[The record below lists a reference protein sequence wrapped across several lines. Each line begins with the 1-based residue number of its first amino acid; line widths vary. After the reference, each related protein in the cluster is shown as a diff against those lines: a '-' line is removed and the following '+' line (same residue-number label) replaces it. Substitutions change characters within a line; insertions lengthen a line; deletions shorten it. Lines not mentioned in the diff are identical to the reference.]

1 MDKVD
6 IYTDGA
12 CLGNPGPG
20 GWAFIIKYGSGK
32 IKEISGSEKYTT
44 NNKMELT
51 AAIKAVQYFKKALEI
66 NPYHEKARIAL
77 DNVTKKSFNDG
88 NRAYKRGDLDGALE
102 AYHKVLEFDEEFYQA
117 HYQIGVIEAKMGNRN
132 GSIDHYQQ
140 ALEINPNPAITKP

>member
-51 AAIKAVQYFKKALEI
+51 AAIKAVQYFKKKIIINIYTDSKYLKDGITIWIKKWKLNGWKTSNKKNVKNSDLWKLLEEKI
-66 NPYHEKARIAL
+66 QDHEIRWMWVKGHDENIFNEKADMLA
-77 DNVTKKSFNDG
+77 KK
-88 NRAYKRGDLDGALE
+88 A
-102 AYHKVLEFDEEFYQA
+102 
-117 HYQIGVIEAKMGNRN
+117 IE
-132 GSIDHYQQ
+132 S
-140 ALEINPNPAITKP
+140 